1 MRPRRTGLAFAP
13 SGVSGVIALVVAS
26 LAAPCSAQKP
36 AKPGKLAPPG
46 PAIVDGELGKE
57 LDAIVLAFDQAGGGF
72 SGIVL
77 AARGGRIALEKGYG
91 LHDAAAEKA
100 IDASSLWDWASV
112 SKQFTAAAV
121 LRLVDKKKLSLDDPL
136 SKHWPKVPADK
147 KKVTVRHLLNHTSG
161 IQSGFRAEWK
171 FDSSRREALEQ
182 QVLGLPMASEP
193 GSKFDYSNS
202 SYALA
207 AALVERISGKTFEE
221 FCVTELFRPAG
232 MKDACLIGWQDL
244 DLERVPRIA
253 RGAGFTDR
261 PKEFRFAYGNTLT
274 WGYRG
279 CGGAVATA
287 RDMLAWDQA
296 LRGTKLLS
304 AAAKKDLYT
313 VGKDDYA
320 LGWTR
325 KRLPCGE
332 AVSHSGG
339 VLGVVTMYY
348 RLLDEDVCVALAC
361 NYEPKASPEQLAQ
374 QLLTRA
380 AK

>member
-1 MRPRRTGLAFAP
+1 MR
-13 SGVSGVIALVVAS
+13 SIALAVALAVGAALA
-26 LAAPCSAQKP
+26 LAAPAAAQKP
-36 AKPGKLAPPG
+36 AKPAKLAPPG

-57 LDAIVLAFDQAGGGF
+57 LDAIVLAFDEAGGGF

-77 AARGGRIALEKGYG
+77 AARDGRIALEKGYG
-91 LHDAAAEKA
+91 LHDAAAQQP

-121 LRLVDKKKLSLDDPL
+121 LRLVDRKKLSLDDPL

-161 IQSGFRAEWK
+161 IQSGFRAEWQ

-182 QVLGLPMASEP
+182 QVLGLPMESEP

-232 MKDACLIGWQDL
+232 MKDACLIGWKDL
-244 DLERVPRIA
+244 DLARVPRVA

-261 PKEFRFAYGNTLT
+261 PREFRFAYGNTLS

-279 CGGAVATA
+279 CGGVVATA

-304 AAAKKDLYT
+304 AAAKKELYR

-320 LGWTR
+320 LGWQR
-325 KRLPCGE
+325 KRVGNLDC
-332 AVSHSGG
+332 AAHSGG

-348 RLLDEDVCVALAC
+348 RALDENVCVALAC
-361 NYEPKASPEQLAQ
+361 NFAPKDDPEQLAQ
-374 QLLTRA
+374 TLLARA